1 MTHGVFGERLKR
13 EREMRGVGLEEISA
27 ATRIS
32 TRFLA
37 ALENER
43 WHELPGGVFNRGFI
57 RAVARYL
64 GLDEESLVAEYALVT
79 HDPPK
84 VAVWADLPVKPRAQ
98 MLPWLVLALVV
109 AVGAGGWFAWRHY
122 APLWNA
128 WRQPLPPPPT
138 VRVTPP
144 PANAAA
150 VTPQENPAGAP
161 ETEVL
166 QLKID
171 AVKPT
176 RVKVA
181 ADGIVKFN
189 GRMQANQS
197 ERFDAKEKF
206 EVSSEI
212 SGAVLLELN
221 GQIMMFEE
229 LPDAPGR
236 LMLDRTKLKKA
247 QGGIH

>member
-1 MTHGVFGERLKR
+1 MTSGAFGERLKR

-57 RAVARYL
+57 RAVARFL
-64 GLDEESLVAEYALVT
+64 GLDEEAMIAEYSLVT
-79 HDPPK
+79 HDAPK
-84 VAVWADLPVKPRAQ
+84 MAVWADSPARARAPL
-98 MLPWLVLALVV
+98 LPWLLLAGLVVLAV
-109 AVGAGGWFAWRHY
+109 GGWFAWQRY
-122 APLWNA
+122 APLWHA
-128 WRQPLPPPPT
+128 WRQPLPAPPST
-138 VRVTPP
+138 VVKPP
-144 PANAAA
+144 PASAAIEQQTNQA
-150 VTPQENPAGAP
+150 AEPAI
-161 ETEVL
+161 L
-166 QLKID
+166 QLKVE

-176 RVKVA
+176 RVKVT
-181 ADGIVKFN
+181 ADGVVKFN
-189 GRMQANQS
+189 GRMQPNQS
-197 ERFDAKEKF
+197 EHFEAKDKF

-236 LMLDRTKLKKA
+236 MMLDRARLKKA
-247 QGGIH
+247 QGGNH

>member
-1 MTHGVFGERLKR
+1 MTNGAFGERLKR

-64 GLDEESLVAEYALVT
+64 GLDEEALIAEYSLVT
-79 HDPPK
+79 NDPPK
-84 VAVWADLPVKPRAQ
+84 MAVWATAPAGARAP
-98 MLPWLVLALVV
+98 LVPWIILLIIAGLGV
-109 AVGAGGWFAWRHY
+109 GGWFAWQRY
-122 APLWNA
+122 APLWHA
-128 WRQPLPPPPT
+128 WRQPIPPPPH
-138 VRVTPP
+138 VAPKPLPP
-144 PANAAA
+144 DLPKTSAD
-150 VTPQENPAGAP
+150 P
-161 ETEVL
+161 EVL

-176 RVKVA
+176 RVKVT
-181 ADGIVKFN
+181 ADGVVKFN
-189 GRMQANQS
+189 GKMQANQS
-197 ERFDAKEKF
+197 ERFEAKERF
-206 EVSSEI
+206 EVSSEN
-212 SGAVLLELN
+212 SSAVLLELN

-229 LPDAPGR
+229 PPDAPGR
-236 LMLDRTKLKKA
+236 ITLDRSKLKKP
-247 QGGIH
+247 QGGSN

>member
-1 MTHGVFGERLKR
+1 MAHGAFGERLKR

-64 GLDEESLVAEYALVT
+64 GLDEEAMIAEYALVT
-79 HDPPK
+79 HDAPK
-84 VAVWADLPVKPRAQ
+84 VAVWADSPARARAP
-98 MLPWLVLALVV
+98 MLAWILLVIMGVLA
-109 AVGAGGWFAWRHY
+109 AGGWYAWQHY
-122 APLWNA
+122 APLWHA
-128 WRQPLPPPPT
+128 WRQPIPLSPNVAPTPLPPPA
-138 VRVTPP
+138 V
-144 PANAAA
+144 ANPAAA
-150 VTPQENPAGAP
+150 SEP
-161 ETEVL
+161 EVL

-176 RVKVA
+176 HVKVI
-181 ADGIVKFN
+181 ADGVVKFE
-189 GRMQANQS
+189 GKMQVNQS
-197 ERFDAKEKF
+197 KRFEAKEKF
-206 EVSSEI
+206 EVSSEN
-212 SGAVLLELN
+212 SSAVLLELN

-229 LPDAPGR
+229 PPDAPGR
-236 LMLDRTKLKKA
+236 MTLDRARLKKV
-247 QGGIH
+247 QGGSH

>member
-1 MTHGVFGERLKR
+1 MTHGTFGERLKR

-64 GLDEESLVAEYALVT
+64 GLDEEAMIAEYALVT

-84 VAVWADLPVKPRAQ
+84 VAVWADAPARARGPL
-98 MLPWLVLALVV
+98 LPWIILVGV
-109 AVGAGGWFAWRHY
+109 AVLGAGGWYAWQHY
-122 APLWNA
+122 APLWHA
-128 WRQPLPPPPT
+128 WRQPLPPPPQT
-138 VRVTPP
+138 APIPLPP
-144 PANAAA
+144 ELPKPALA
-150 VTPQENPAGAP
+150 
-161 ETEVL
+161 TELL
-166 QLKID
+166 QLKIE
-171 AVKPT
+171 AVRPT
-176 RVKVA
+176 RVKVT
-181 ADGIVKFN
+181 ADGVVKFN

-197 ERFDAKEKF
+197 ERFEAKEKF
-206 EVSSEI
+206 EVTSEI
-212 SGAVLLELN
+212 SSAVLLELN

-236 LMLDRTKLKKA
+236 MTLDHTKLKKA
-247 QGGIH
+247 QGGSH

>member
-1 MTHGVFGERLKR
+1 MAHGVFGERLKR

-64 GLDEESLVAEYALVT
+64 GLDEEAMIAEYALVT
-79 HDPPK
+79 HDEPK
-84 VAVWADLPVKPRAQ
+84 VAVWADSPARARAPF
-98 MLPWLVLALVV
+98 LAWTLLALVGV
-109 AVGAGGWFAWRHY
+109 LAAGGWYAWQHY
-122 APLWNA
+122 APLWYA
-128 WRQPLPPPPT
+128 WRQPLPPPPSVPVPT
-138 VRVTPP
+138 V
-144 PANAAA
+144 NAAIP
-150 VTPQENPAGAP
+150 PQENPNATP
-161 ETEVL
+161 EPEVL

-176 RVKVA
+176 QVKVT
-181 ADGIVKFN
+181 ADGVVKFD
-189 GRMQANQS
+189 GRMQVNQS
-197 ERFDAKEKF
+197 KRFEAREKF

-212 SGAVLLELN
+212 SGAVLMELN

-229 LPDAPGR
+229 QLDAPGR
-236 LMLDRTKLKKA
+236 MTLDRTRLKKA
-247 QGGIH
+247 QGGSH

>member
-1 MTHGVFGERLKR
+1 
-13 EREMRGVGLEEISA
+13 MRGVGLEEISA

-64 GLDEESLVAEYALVT
+64 GLDEEAMIAEYAMVT
-79 HDPPK
+79 HDAPK
-84 VAVWADLPVKPRAQ
+84 VAVWADSPARARAP
-98 MLPWLVLALVV
+98 MLAWMLLAVV
-109 AVGAGGWFAWRHY
+109 AVLAAGGWYAWQHF
-122 APLWNA
+122 APLWQA
-128 WRQPLPPPPT
+128 WRQPLPAPPN
-138 VRVTPP
+138 VVLTPP
-144 PANAAA
+144 PGSVAIAQQA
-150 VTPQENPAGAP
+150 NPAAEP
-161 ETEVL
+161 EVL

-171 AVKPT
+171 AVKET
-176 RVKVA
+176 RVKVT
-181 ADGIVKFN
+181 ADGVVKFN
-189 GRMQANQS
+189 GRMQVNQS
-197 ERFDAKEKF
+197 EHFEAKEKF

-236 LMLDRTKLKKA
+236 MTLDRARLKKS
-247 QGGIH
+247 QGGSH

>member
-1 MTHGVFGERLKR
+1 MTHGAFGERLKR

-57 RAVARYL
+57 RAVARFL
-64 GLDEESLVAEYALVT
+64 GLDEEAMIAEYSLVT

-84 VAVWADLPVKPRAQ
+84 MAVWADSPARARAPL
-98 MLPWLVLALVV
+98 LPWILLAVV
-109 AVGAGGWFAWRHY
+109 AVLAAGGWFAWQHY
-122 APLWNA
+122 APRWQA
-128 WRQPLPPPPT
+128 WRRPLPPPPSA
-138 VRVTPP
+138 VLKPP
-144 PANAAA
+144 PAKMAVEQQAIPAA
-150 VTPQENPAGAP
+150 
-161 ETEVL
+161 ETELL
-166 QLKID
+166 QLKVE

-176 RVKVA
+176 RVKVT
-181 ADGIVKFN
+181 ADGVVMFN

-197 ERFDAKEKF
+197 ERFEAKDKF

-236 LMLDRTKLKKA
+236 MTLDRARLKKS
-247 QGGIH
+247 QGGSH

>member
-1 MTHGVFGERLKR
+1 MTNGAFGERLKR

-64 GLDEESLVAEYALVT
+64 GLDEEAMIAEYSLVT
-79 HDPPK
+79 HDAPK
-84 VAVWADLPVKPRAQ
+84 MAVWADSPARARAPL
-98 MLPWLVLALVV
+98 LPWILLAGVAVLA
-109 AVGAGGWFAWRHY
+109 AGGWYAWQHY
-122 APLWNA
+122 APLWHA
-128 WRQPLPPPPT
+128 SRRPLPAPT
-138 VRVTPP
+138 PLVLTPP
-144 PANAAA
+144 PVNAGVAQPSNAAA
-150 VTPQENPAGAP
+150 EP
-161 ETEVL
+161 EVL

-176 RVKVA
+176 RVKVT
-181 ADGIVKFN
+181 ADGVVKFN
-189 GRMQANQS
+189 GRMQVNQS
-197 ERFDAKEKF
+197 EHFEAKDKF

-236 LMLDRTKLKKA
+236 MTLDRAKLKKS
-247 QGGIH
+247 QGGSH

>member
-1 MTHGVFGERLKR
+1 MAHGAFGERLKR

-64 GLDEESLVAEYALVT
+64 GLDEEAMIAEYALVT
-79 HDPPK
+79 HDAPK
-84 VAVWADLPVKPRAQ
+84 VAVWADSPARARAP
-98 MLPWLVLALVV
+98 MLAWILLVIMGVLA
-109 AVGAGGWFAWRHY
+109 AGGWYAWRHY
-122 APLWNA
+122 APLWHA
-128 WRQPLPPPPT
+128 WRQPIPLSPNVAPTPLPPP
-138 VRVTPP
+138 
-144 PANAAA
+144 A
-150 VTPQENPAGAP
+150 VASPAGAP
-161 ETEVL
+161 EPEVL

-176 RVKVA
+176 RVKVTV
-181 ADGIVKFN
+181 DGVVKFD
-189 GRMQANQS
+189 GTMQVNQS
-197 ERFDAKEKF
+197 KRFEAKEKF
-206 EVSSEI
+206 EVSSEN
-212 SGAVLLELN
+212 SSAVLLELN

-229 LPDAPGR
+229 PPDAPGR
-236 LMLDRTKLKKA
+236 MTLDRARLKKA
-247 QGGIH
+247 QGGSH

>member
-1 MTHGVFGERLKR
+1 MTHGAFGERLKR

-57 RAVARYL
+57 RAVARFL
-64 GLDEESLVAEYALVT
+64 GLDEEALIAEYSLVT

-84 VAVWADLPVKPRAQ
+84 LAVWSDSPARARVPL
-98 MLPWLVLALVV
+98 LPWIILAIV
-109 AVGAGGWFAWRHY
+109 AALGAGGWYAWQHY
-122 APLWNA
+122 APLWHA

-138 VRVTPP
+138 LTVKPP
-144 PANAAA
+144 VPAPEVPAAA
-150 VTPQENPAGAP
+150 AQP
-161 ETEVL
+161 EVL
-166 QLKID
+166 QLRIE
-171 AVKPT
+171 AVKAT
-176 RVKVA
+176 RVKVT
-181 ADGIVKFN
+181 ADGVVKFN
-189 GRMQANQS
+189 GRMQVNQS
-197 ERFDAKEKF
+197 ERFEAKEKF

-212 SGAVLLELN
+212 SGAVLLEMN

-236 LMLDRTKLKKA
+236 ITLDRSKLKKP
-247 QGGIH
+247 

>member
-1 MTHGVFGERLKR
+1 MAHGAFGERLKR

-64 GLDEESLVAEYALVT
+64 GLDEEAIIAEYALVT
-79 HDPPK
+79 HDAPK
-84 VAVWADLPVKPRAQ
+84 VAVWADSPARARAPFLAWILLGF
-98 MLPWLVLALVV
+98 MVLLA
-109 AVGAGGWFAWRHY
+109 AGGWYAWKHY
-122 APLWNA
+122 APLWYA
-128 WRQPLPPPPT
+128 WRQPIPPAPSVTPAPLPPPAVASP
-138 VRVTPP
+138 
-144 PANAAA
+144 AAA
-150 VTPQENPAGAP
+150 P
-161 ETEVL
+161 EPEVL

-176 RVKVA
+176 QIRVT
-181 ADGIVKFN
+181 ADGVLKFE
-189 GRMQANQS
+189 GKMEVNQS
-197 ERFDAKEKF
+197 KRFEAKEKF
-206 EVSSEI
+206 EVSSEN
-212 SGAVLLELN
+212 SSAVLLELN

-229 LPDAPGR
+229 PPDAPGR
-236 LMLDRTKLKKA
+236 MTLDRARLKKA
-247 QGGIH
+247 QGGRH

>member
-1 MTHGVFGERLKR
+1 MAHGAFGERLKR

-64 GLDEESLVAEYALVT
+64 GLDEEAMIAEYALVT
-79 HDPPK
+79 HDAPK
-84 VAVWADLPVKPRAQ
+84 VAVWADSPARARAPF
-98 MLPWLVLALVV
+98 LAWILLAVLGVV
-109 AVGAGGWFAWRHY
+109 AAGGWYAWQHY
-122 APLWNA
+122 APLWYA
-128 WRQPLPPPPT
+128 WRQPLPPPPKVPIPT
-138 VRVTPP
+138 
-144 PANAAA
+144 ANA
-150 VTPQENPAGAP
+150 TIPPQENPNAAP
-161 ETEVL
+161 EPEIL

-176 RVKVA
+176 QVKVT
-181 ADGIVKFN
+181 ADGVVKFD
-189 GRMQANQS
+189 GKMQVNQS
-197 ERFDAKEKF
+197 KRFEAKEKF
-206 EVSSEI
+206 EVSSEN
-212 SGAVLLELN
+212 SSAVLVEMN

-229 LPDAPGR
+229 PPDAPGR
-236 LMLDRTKLKKA
+236 MTLDRARLKKA
-247 QGGIH
+247 QGGSH

>member
-1 MTHGVFGERLKR
+1 MASGAFGERLKR

-57 RAVARYL
+57 RAVARFL
-64 GLDEESLVAEYALVT
+64 GLDEEAMIAEYSLVT
-79 HDPPK
+79 HDAPK
-84 VAVWADLPVKPRAQ
+84 MAVWADSPARARAP
-98 MLPWLVLALVV
+98 LVPWLILAGVIVLAV
-109 AVGAGGWFAWRHY
+109 GGWFAWQHY
-122 APLWNA
+122 APLWHA
-128 WRQPLPPPPT
+128 WRQPLPLPPSA
-138 VRVTPP
+138 VVALP
-144 PANAAA
+144 PASAVVAPQNNQAAD
-150 VTPQENPAGAP
+150 P
-161 ETEVL
+161 EIL
-166 QLKID
+166 QLKVE

-176 RVKVA
+176 RVKVT
-181 ADGIVKFN
+181 ADGVVKFN
-189 GRMQANQS
+189 AKMQANQR
-197 ERFDAKEKF
+197 EHFEAKEKF

-236 LMLDRTKLKKA
+236 MTLDRARLKKA
-247 QGGIH
+247 QGDKH

>member
-1 MTHGVFGERLKR
+1 MAHGAFGERLKR

-64 GLDEESLVAEYALVT
+64 GLDEEAMIAEYALVT
-79 HDPPK
+79 HDAPK
-84 VAVWADLPVKPRAQ
+84 VAVWADSPARARAP
-98 MLPWLVLALVV
+98 MLAWILLSVVGMLV
-109 AVGAGGWFAWRHY
+109 AGGWFAWRHY
-122 APLWNA
+122 APLWHA
-128 WRQPLPPPPT
+128 WSQPPPPS
-138 VRVTPP
+138 VVATPP
-144 PANAAA
+144 PANIA
-150 VTPQENPAGAP
+150 VVTQENPAAEPG
-161 ETEVL
+161 VL

-176 RVKVA
+176 QVKVT
-181 ADGIVKFN
+181 ADGVVKFD
-189 GRMQANQS
+189 GRMQVNQS
-197 ERFDAKEKF
+197 KRFEAKEKF

-212 SGAVLLELN
+212 SGAVLVELN
-221 GQIMMFEE
+221 GQIMLFEE
-229 LPDAPGR
+229 QLDAPGR
-236 LMLDRTKLKKA
+236 MTLDRARLKKA
-247 QGGIH
+247 QGGSH

>member
-1 MTHGVFGERLKR
+1 MTHGAFGERLKR

-64 GLDEESLVAEYALVT
+64 GLDEEALIAEYALVT

-84 VAVWADLPVKPRAQ
+84 LAVWADSPARARAPV
-98 MLPWLVLALVV
+98 LPWVVLLLVAALAV
-109 AVGAGGWFAWRHY
+109 GGWFAWKHY
-122 APLWNA
+122 APLWHA
-128 WRQPLPPPPT
+128 WRQA
-138 VRVTPP
+138 PP
-144 PANAAA
+144 PAPAA
-150 VTPQENPAGAP
+150 VTPPQATPAPAATNQNPAAVPEP
-161 ETEVL
+161 ETL

-176 RVKVA
+176 RVKVT
-181 ADGIVKFN
+181 ADGVVKFN

-197 ERFDAKEKF
+197 ERFEAKEKF
-206 EVSSEI
+206 EVSAENS
-212 SGAVLLELN
+212 SSVLLELN
-221 GQIMMFEE
+221 GQLMMFEE
-229 LPDAPGR
+229 PPDAPGR
-236 LMLDRTKLKKA
+236 ITLDRNKLKKPE
-247 QGGIH
+247 GGSH

>member
-1 MTHGVFGERLKR
+1 MAHGAFGERLKR

-64 GLDEESLVAEYALVT
+64 GLDEEAIIAEYALVT
-79 HDPPK
+79 HDAPK
-84 VAVWADLPVKPRAQ
+84 VAVWADSPARARAP
-98 MLPWLVLALVV
+98 MLAWILLALMAVLA
-109 AVGAGGWFAWRHY
+109 AGGWYAWQHY
-122 APLWNA
+122 APLWQA
-128 WRQPLPPPPT
+128 WRQPIPLPPNATPTPLPPP
-138 VRVTPP
+138 VVTSP
-144 PANAAA
+144 AAA
-150 VTPQENPAGAP
+150 P
-161 ETEVL
+161 EPEVL

-176 RVKVA
+176 QVRVT
-181 ADGIVKFN
+181 ADGVLKFE
-189 GRMQANQS
+189 GKMQVNQS
-197 ERFDAKEKF
+197 KRFEAKEKF
-206 EVSSEI
+206 EVSSEN
-212 SGAVLLELN
+212 SSAVLLELN

-229 LPDAPGR
+229 PPDAPGR
-236 LMLDRTKLKKA
+236 MTLDRARLKKV
-247 QGGIH
+247 QGGRH

>member
-1 MTHGVFGERLKR
+1 MTHGAFGERLKR

-64 GLDEESLVAEYALVT
+64 GLDEEAMIAEYSLVT
-79 HDPPK
+79 HDAPK
-84 VAVWADLPVKPRAQ
+84 VAVWADSPARARAPL
-98 MLPWLVLALVV
+98 LPWIVLALVV
-109 AVGAGGWFAWRHY
+109 GLGAGGWYAWQHY
-122 APLWNA
+122 APLWHA
-128 WRQPLPPPPT
+128 WRQPLPPPPSAPVPT
-138 VRVTPP
+138 
-144 PANAAA
+144 ANVAI
-150 VTPQENPAGAP
+150 TPQENPRAAP
-161 ETEVL
+161 EPEVL

-176 RVKVA
+176 RVKVT
-181 ADGIVKFN
+181 ADGVVKFN
-189 GRMQANQS
+189 GRMQVNQS
-197 ERFDAKEKF
+197 EHFEAKEKF

-236 LMLDRTKLKKA
+236 MTLDRARLKKA
-247 QGGIH
+247 QGGSH

>member
-1 MTHGVFGERLKR
+1 MTHGAFGERLKR

-64 GLDEESLVAEYALVT
+64 GLDEEAMIAEYALVT

-84 VAVWADLPVKPRAQ
+84 VAVWADAPARARAPL
-98 MLPWLVLALVV
+98 LPWIVLAVV
-109 AVGAGGWFAWRHY
+109 AVLGAGGWYAWRHY
-122 APLWNA
+122 APLWQA
-128 WRQPLPPPPT
+128 WRQPLPPPPSMT
-138 VRVTPP
+138 LPTAHVAITPP
-144 PANAAA
+144 ESPAAA
-150 VTPQENPAGAP
+150 P
-161 ETEVL
+161 EPEVL

-176 RVKVA
+176 RVKVT
-181 ADGIVKFN
+181 ADGVVKFN
-189 GRMQANQS
+189 GRMQVNQS
-197 ERFDAKEKF
+197 ERFEAKEKF
-206 EVSSEI
+206 EVTSEI

-236 LMLDRTKLKKA
+236 MTLDRTKLKKA
-247 QGGIH
+247 QGGSH

>member
-1 MTHGVFGERLKR
+1 MAHRAFGERLKR

-64 GLDEESLVAEYALVT
+64 GLDEEAMIAEYALVT
-79 HDPPK
+79 HDAPK
-84 VAVWADLPVKPRAQ
+84 VAVWADSPARARAP
-98 MLPWLVLALVV
+98 MLAWILLAIVVVLA
-109 AVGAGGWFAWRHY
+109 AGGWYAWQHY
-122 APLWNA
+122 APLWHA
-128 WRQPLPPPPT
+128 WRQPPPPPPKVPVPT
-138 VRVTPP
+138 
-144 PANAAA
+144 ANAAIP
-150 VTPQENPAGAP
+150 PQENPNAAP
-161 ETEVL
+161 EPEIL

-176 RVKVA
+176 RVKVTV
-181 ADGIVKFN
+181 DGVVKFD
-189 GRMQANQS
+189 GTMQVNQS
-197 ERFDAKEKF
+197 KRFEAKEKF
-206 EVSSEI
+206 EVSSEN
-212 SGAVLLELN
+212 SSAVLLELN

-229 LPDAPGR
+229 PPDAPGR
-236 LMLDRTKLKKA
+236 MTLDRARLKKV
-247 QGGIH
+247 QGGSH